1 MTAALL
7 SPAIAWQQISACTD
21 RTLTITCE
29 DSEVISYQDLIA
41 RAAACIPPLRRLDLK
56 RGEPVLITA
65 HTNLE
70 FLSCF
75 LGLMLH
81 GAVPVP
87 IPPREAL
94 KTTERFM
101 TRLGPL
107 LRHHRVLICT
117 PAEHDE
123 IRAAASTD
131 CQISRFTA
139 LAEAGD
145 EQFGR
150 ATAQQLADT
159 ATADWPLCTLDDDAY
174 VQYTSGST
182 AAPRGVVI
190 TYRNLLSNMRAM
202 AVGSQFQH
210 GDVMGSWLPLHHDMG
225 LVGSLFAALFNSVSA
240 VFTTPHRF
248 LYDPLGFLRLLTSSG
263 ATHTFMPNFALEWL
277 INAYHR
283 RGADIE
289 GIDLHK
295 MRRLIIASEP
305 VHAEGM
311 RRFAATFA
319 GVGLAPTALG
329 SGYGLAEATV
339 AVSMSAPNTG
349 FRTETHAAAEVVTG
363 GRVLPGYE
371 VRIDAAPGARA
382 GTIKLR
388 GDSVAAKAYVG
399 GKKLDALD
407 EEGFC
412 DTHDLGFLVDDEI
425 VILGRQDEVFIVHG
439 ENRFPYDIEFIIRGE
454 SEQHRTKVAC
464 FGVNER
470 VVVVLESPL
479 DSIIDKAEA
488 DRLRC
493 QVVAATGLQLDE
505 LITVRRGA
513 FPPPPAASSNDAPSR
528 RLIETA
534 HCPVLPPTRG
544 RRIPIALPKRPGPA
558 WKAPTDLPL
567 TSHQTPGALAR
578 WARSSTGAWVDWP
591 WLSSRA
597 GRAHRPRPGGP
608 AKAWA
613 IVSQRCAS
621 SPTALTSRV
630 LSARRWVTR
639 KQKSSADP
647 VTRWAASDGPQ
658 DQVSPLGPRSS
669 TRNGSAGGVRLL
681 TMNA

>member
-159 ATADWPLCTLDDDAY
+159 ATADWPLCTLHDDAY

-339 AVSMSAPNTG
+339 AVSM
-349 FRTETHAAAEVVTG
+349 
-363 GRVLPGYE
+363 
-371 VRIDAAPGARA
+371 
-382 GTIKLR
+382 
-388 GDSVAAKAYVG
+388 
-399 GKKLDALD
+399 
-407 EEGFC
+407 
-412 DTHDLGFLVDDEI
+412 
-425 VILGRQDEVFIVHG
+425 
-439 ENRFPYDIEFIIRGE
+439 
-454 SEQHRTKVAC
+454 
-464 FGVNER
+464 
-470 VVVVLESPL
+470 
-479 DSIIDKAEA
+479 
-488 DRLRC
+488 
-493 QVVAATGLQLDE
+493 
-505 LITVRRGA
+505 
-513 FPPPPAASSNDAPSR
+513 
-528 RLIETA
+528 
-534 HCPVLPPTRG
+534 
-544 RRIPIALPKRPGPA
+544 
-558 WKAPTDLPL
+558 
-567 TSHQTPGALAR
+567 
-578 WARSSTGAWVDWP
+578 
-591 WLSSRA
+591 
-597 GRAHRPRPGGP
+597 
-608 AKAWA
+608 
-613 IVSQRCAS
+613 
-621 SPTALTSRV
+621 
-630 LSARRWVTR
+630 
-639 KQKSSADP
+639 
-647 VTRWAASDGPQ
+647 
-658 DQVSPLGPRSS
+658 
-669 TRNGSAGGVRLL
+669 
-681 TMNA
+681 

>member
-311 RRFAATFA
+311 RRFAGTFA

-363 GRVLPGYE
+363 GRVLPG
-371 VRIDAAPGARA
+371 
-382 GTIKLR
+382 
-388 GDSVAAKAYVG
+388 
-399 GKKLDALD
+399 
-407 EEGFC
+407 
-412 DTHDLGFLVDDEI
+412 H
-425 VILGRQDEVFIVHG
+425 
-439 ENRFPYDIEFIIRGE
+439 
-454 SEQHRTKVAC
+454 
-464 FGVNER
+464 
-470 VVVVLESPL
+470 
-479 DSIIDKAEA
+479 
-488 DRLRC
+488 
-493 QVVAATGLQLDE
+493 
-505 LITVRRGA
+505 
-513 FPPPPAASSNDAPSR
+513 
-528 RLIETA
+528 
-534 HCPVLPPTRG
+534 
-544 RRIPIALPKRPGPA
+544 
-558 WKAPTDLPL
+558 
-567 TSHQTPGALAR
+567 
-578 WARSSTGAWVDWP
+578 
-591 WLSSRA
+591 
-597 GRAHRPRPGGP
+597 
-608 AKAWA
+608 
-613 IVSQRCAS
+613 
-621 SPTALTSRV
+621 
-630 LSARRWVTR
+630 
-639 KQKSSADP
+639 
-647 VTRWAASDGPQ
+647 
-658 DQVSPLGPRSS
+658 
-669 TRNGSAGGVRLL
+669 
-681 TMNA
+681 

>member
-399 GKKLDALD
+399 GTKLDALD

-513 FPPPPAASSNDAPSR
+513 IPTTTSGKLKRRAVAQAYRDGTLPRLATHAWTADPDSAPK
-528 RLIETA
+528 T
-534 HCPVLPPTRG
+534 T
-544 RRIPIALPKRPGPA
+544 
-558 WKAPTDLPL
+558 
-567 TSHQTPGALAR
+567 
-578 WARSSTGAWVDWP
+578 RSSLEGA
-591 WLSSRA
+591 
-597 GRAHRPRPGGP
+597 H
-608 AKAWA
+608 
-613 IVSQRCAS
+613 
-621 SPTALTSRV
+621 
-630 LSARRWVTR
+630 
-639 KQKSSADP
+639 
-647 VTRWAASDGPQ
+647 
-658 DQVSPLGPRSS
+658 
-669 TRNGSAGGVRLL
+669 
-681 TMNA
+681 